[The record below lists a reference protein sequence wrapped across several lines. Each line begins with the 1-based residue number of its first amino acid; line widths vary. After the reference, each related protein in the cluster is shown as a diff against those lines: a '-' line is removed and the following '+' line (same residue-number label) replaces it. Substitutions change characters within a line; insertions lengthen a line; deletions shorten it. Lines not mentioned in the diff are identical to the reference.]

1 MIPKSVQKAP
11 QSRQNL
17 IKILYLYKT
26 PSLKV
31 FFPIFLGLG
40 AESDDFQAQLG
51 LQGGWAPPHSVPT
64 GSHQPP
70 FLATFFCPWNFV
82 GHQVSP
88 KPSIAFPRA
97 SGS

>member
-1 MIPKSVQKAP
+1 MIPKSAQKGP

-51 LQGGWAPPHSVPT
+51 LQGGWCDPSGGGRARKYSVLQNPC
-64 GSHQPP
+64 GQANPY
-70 FLATFFCPWNFV
+70 
-82 GHQVSP
+82 
-88 KPSIAFPRA
+88 
-97 SGS
+97 